1 MLKAI
6 DKWFPGYLASVGRRP
21 RNTSGLRHLIF
32 CLVDHF
38 EPVHWEPDP
47 ARRGPAVRDWVDH
60 YRNAMASF
68 RDAEGRV
75 PQHTFFYPAE
85 DADPESLN
93 PLAEACRAGLG
104 EVEIHLHHRN
114 DTATGLAGKLTG
126 FRDLL
131 RREYGLLGTDATGRI
146 RYGFI
151 HGNWALCNSRPDG
164 DWCGVNEE
172 LTVLSETGCYADFTF
187 PSAPS
192 PTQPRMVNALY
203 LARDRG
209 DQPRGADFGVR
220 CRVKGIGARSQYVS
234 RKDAEDAKE
243 EQSID
248 DVSISCRFEA
258 TRQQMGT
265 SVALGGRAKDAVSEP
280 SHINGD
286 QPRGACHLRDRT
298 HRAASGISPSAL
310 SAPLRET
317 ESNLLIIQGPL
328 GVNWKSRKW
337 GFLPRLENGALT
349 RVHPPTPERVDL
361 WVRQGIHVIDRP
373 EWIFVK
379 VHTHGF
385 EPGCRPLFTGGGLVE
400 FHRDL
405 QRRYNDGVKWR
416 LHYVTARET
425 ANLVRAAMAGKGGE
439 PGEWRDF
446 EVRPPPDWER

>member
-1 MLKAI
+1 
-6 DKWFPGYLASVGRRP
+6 VQ
-21 RNTSGLRHLIF
+21 
-32 CLVDHF
+32 
-38 EPVHWEPDP
+38 
-47 ARRGPAVRDWVDH
+47 DWVDR
-60 YRNAMASF
+60 YRDAMAPF
-68 RDAEGRV
+68 RDADGRA

-85 DADPESLN
+85 DADPKSLT
-93 PLAEACRAGLG
+93 PLTEACRTGLG

-114 DTATGLAGKLTG
+114 DTAAGLAGKLTG

-203 LARDRG
+203 LARDREG
-209 DQPRGADFGVR
+209 RSRSTDE
-220 CRVKGIGARSQYVS
+220 GARCQVGIE
-234 RKDAEDAKE
+234 RGE
-243 EQSID
+243 
-248 DVSISCRFEA
+248 
-258 TRQQMGT
+258 
-265 SVALGGRAKDAVSEP
+265 EP
-280 SHINGD
+280 SAER
-286 QPRGACHLRDRT
+286 RGPGVGRVNNQQRSTGRD
-298 HRAASGISPSAL
+298 
-310 SAPLRET
+310 
-317 ESNLLIIQGPL
+317 LLIIQGPL
-328 GVNWKSRKW
+328 GINFRRRKW

-349 RVHPPTPERVDL
+349 CVNPPTPERVDL

-425 ANLVRAAMAGKGGE
+425 ANLVRAAMAGKGGD

-446 EVRPPPDWER
+446 EVRPPPFH